1 MKLTEE
7 LIDELIY
14 FLNNDINVILNEDFY
29 IANTQNEQSK
39 ILNKASAHIAQI
51 EILKKLKL
59 LIKNDPRTIEEYEL
73 ENFPID
79 LYSKVQK
86 KFKEAL
92 KKRVRSY

>member
-1 MKLTEE
+1 MKLTED
-7 LIDELIY
+7 LIDELIF
-14 FLNNDINVILNEDFY
+14 FLNNDMNVILNEDFY
-29 IANTQNEQSK
+29 TANTQSEQSK
-39 ILNKASAHIAQI
+39 ILNKASAYLSQI

-59 LIKNDPRTIEEYEL
+59 LIKNDPRIIEEYEL

-92 KKRVRSY
+92 KKKS

>member
-14 FLNNDINVILNEDFY
+14 FLNNDMNVILNEDFY
-29 IANTQNEQSK
+29 IANTRNEQSK

-51 EILKKLKL
+51 EILKNLKL
-59 LIKNDPRTIEEYEL
+59 LIKDDPRTIEEYGL

-92 KKRVRSY
+92 KKRVRSS

>member
-29 IANTQNEQSK
+29 IANTQSEQSK

-51 EILKKLKL
+51 EILKNLKL
-59 LIKNDPRTIEEYEL
+59 LIKDDPRTIQEYEL
-73 ENFPID
+73 EGFYIKSH
-79 LYSKVQK
+79 SKVCK
-86 KFKEAL
+86 KFKKAL
-92 KKRVRSY
+92 KKARSY